1 MEEKI
6 HTMSFLHVTFSLL
19 LSVLIMESAIVHAS
33 EVPPD
38 ALRVCSDPNNLPY
51 SNRAEEGFENKI
63 AELIALDLKL
73 ELEYTWFPQRMG
85 FIRNTLKY
93 WDDEEERF
101 RCDLVMGVPV
111 GFDISDTTM
120 PYYRSTYVLVFK
132 AKGPLAGIDT
142 AEAFSDLPMEQ
153 KKALRIGAFTRSPAV
168 DWLNKFNLFENTTF
182 YQIMTGDSDYYPGKI
197 IEDELVPGN
206 LDVVLMWGPIAGYF
220 ASRHPDADLRV
231 IPMLNQP
238 GFNFDFAMAMGVRRH
253 ESDWKGR
260 IENSI
265 AENQEAIQNI
275 LEQYQVPLV
284 AVPSAGLS
292 TIGGNN

>member
-1 MEEKI
+1 LEEEI
-6 HTMSFLHVTFSLL
+6 NTMSLLHVTISLL
-19 LSVLIMESAIVHAS
+19 LSVLIMGTAAVHGG

-63 AELIALDLKL
+63 AELIASDLKL

-93 WDDEEERF
+93 WDDEKGRF

-120 PYYRSTYVLVFK
+120 PYYRSTYAIVFK

-142 AEAFSDLPMEQ
+142 AEALTELPMEQ
-153 KKALRIGAFTRSPAV
+153 KKALRIGAFTRSPVV
-168 DWLNKFNLFENTTF
+168 DWLNKFDLFENTTF
-182 YQIMTGDSDYYPGKI
+182 YQIMTGDTDYYPGKI

-220 ASRHPDADLRV
+220 ASRHPDAGLRV

-238 GFNFDFAMAMGVRRH
+238 GFKFDFAMAMGVRRR

-260 IENSI
+260 IEKSI
-265 AENQEAIQNI
+265 AENREAILNI
-275 LEQYQVPLV
+275 LDQYQVPIV
-284 AVPSAGLS
+284 AAPSAALS

>member
-1 MEEKI
+1 
-6 HTMSFLHVTFSLL
+6 MSFLHVTFLL
-19 LSVLIMESAIVHAS
+19 LLLALIMESAIVHAS

-63 AELIALDLKL
+63 AELIPSDLKL

-142 AEAFSDLPMEQ
+142 AETFSDLPMEQ

-168 DWLNKFNLFENTTF
+168 DWLNKFDLFENTTF
-182 YQIMTGDSDYYPGKI
+182 YQIMTGDKDYYPGKI
-197 IEDELVPGN
+197 IEEELVPGN

-220 ASRHPDADLRV
+220 ASRHSDAGLRV

-260 IENSI
+260 IEKSI
-265 AENQEAIQNI
+265 AENQKAIQNI

>member
-1 MEEKI
+1 LEEKI
-6 HTMSFLHVTFSLL
+6 YTMSFLHVTFLL
-19 LSVLIMESAIVHAS
+19 LLLALIMESAIVHAS

-63 AELIALDLKL
+63 AELIASDLKL

-142 AEAFSDLPMEQ
+142 AETFSDLPMEQ

-168 DWLNKFNLFENTTF
+168 DWLNKFDLFENTTF
-182 YQIMTGDSDYYPGKI
+182 YQIMTGDKDYYPGKI
-197 IEDELVPGN
+197 IEEELVPGN

-220 ASRHPDADLRV
+220 ASRHPDAGLRV

-260 IENSI
+260 IEKSI

>member
-1 MEEKI
+1 
-6 HTMSFLHVTFSLL
+6 MSFLHVTFLL
-19 LSVLIMESAIVHAS
+19 LLLALIMESAIVHAS

-63 AELIALDLKL
+63 AELIASDLKL

-142 AEAFSDLPMEQ
+142 AETFSDLPMEQ

-168 DWLNKFNLFENTTF
+168 DWLNKFDLFENTTF
-182 YQIMTGDSDYYPGKI
+182 YQIMTGDKDYYPGKI
-197 IEDELVPGN
+197 IEEELVPGN

-220 ASRHPDADLRV
+220 ASRHPDAGLRV

-260 IENSI
+260 IEKSI

>member
-6 HTMSFLHVTFSLL
+6 YTMSFLHVTFLL
-19 LSVLIMESAIVHAS
+19 LLLALIMESAIVHAS

-63 AELIALDLKL
+63 AELIASDLKL

-142 AEAFSDLPMEQ
+142 AETFSDLPMEQ

-168 DWLNKFNLFENTTF
+168 DWLNKFDLFENTTF
-182 YQIMTGDSDYYPGKI
+182 YQIMTGDKDYYPGKI
-197 IEDELVPGN
+197 IEEELVPGN

-220 ASRHPDADLRV
+220 ASRHPDAGLRV

-260 IENSI
+260 IEKSI

>member
-19 LSVLIMESAIVHAS
+19 LSALIMASAIVHAS
-33 EVPPD
+33 DVPPD

-63 AELIALDLKL
+63 AELIASDLKL

-142 AEAFSDLPMEQ
+142 AETFSDLPMEQ

-168 DWLNKFNLFENTTF
+168 DWLNKFDLFENTTF
-182 YQIMTGDSDYYPGKI
+182 YQIMTGDKDYYPGKI
-197 IEDELVPGN
+197 IEEELVPGN

-220 ASRHPDADLRV
+220 ASRHPDAGLRV

-260 IENSI
+260 IEKSI